1 MRPDRPSDDLTAL
14 VEAEER
20 LERAIAVA
28 RDVAAVQVVA
38 IQVEVA
44 VAEAAAGVA
53 LGDARRVVDAE
64 VAGAAQDP
72 ESQTAAAARES
83 EIVAAA
89 WHQIAGLEQVV
100 GERLDQVATS
110 VLRGLAR
117 LVEAP

>member
-64 VAGAAQDP
+64 VAA
-72 ESQTAAAARES
+72 AAAARES